1 MPYRRGS
8 RPIPQHSVYRTPADI
23 NPQSCSAAI
32 SSPWALS
39 DPHMADRQVKTHAPT
54 LYGGLPARRFTTD

>member
-32 SSPWALS
+32 SSPRPS
-39 DPHMADRQVKTHAPT
+39 QTPT
-54 LYGGLPARRFTTD
+54 WRTGR